1 MHLSTEYSINT
12 SRCRVP
18 EYYTRINDWQIDIK
32 MVMADILFKSFDKG
46 LYWYKYHIR
55 HANNGFNV
63 STCICNCIEGCL
75 NLSGA
80 LPLVVQWLDGC
91 GRAKGSGR
99 AAALARQSFGFDGS
113 IPGPP
118 LVKFWRGPV
127 GRWVGATLQK
137 VSKHLWF
144 FKSSITFPIDWDQA
158 PSALWHPRTGR
169 LCSQVPTPTLRTTFF
184 SGTFIIGLIHKYFII
199 GFPTDVYFILLIF
212 LSRHL
217 SFHFKN

>member
-144 FKSSITFPIDWDQA
+144 FLKFYYFSNWLGPG
-158 PSALWHPRTGR
+158 P
-169 LCSQVPTPTLRTTFF
+169 LCSLASPDGPLMLPSPNPNFA
-184 SGTFIIGLIHKYFII
+184 HH
-199 GFPTDVYFILLIF
+199 IF
-212 LSRHL
+212 
-217 SFHFKN
+217 